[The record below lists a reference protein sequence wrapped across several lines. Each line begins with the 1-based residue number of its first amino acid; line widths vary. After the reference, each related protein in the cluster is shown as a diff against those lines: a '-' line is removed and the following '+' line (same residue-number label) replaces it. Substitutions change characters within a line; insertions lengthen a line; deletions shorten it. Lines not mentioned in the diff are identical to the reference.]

1 MQLFRI
7 SPFLL
12 LSALLFLQQNEES
25 HGLNLFLSPQQAH
38 AFVVTEDKSSSAG
51 DPLAATTTEEI
62 GIPVRPGEV
71 EKEIQEEFIEDQS
84 AEKYASKSPS
94 TKDYRKVNHQAQKD
108 DDDHDDDDDD
118 DQDKK
123 KNNDDD
129 DDGKAKTL
137 SSWRKREKAKEKK
150 QNGKTNEQ
158 RRSSLGEPSDEQISE
173 RLLKYSYEPS
183 WFLKIAWALEQ
194 FSLSAS
200 DLNVVLFFFSLP
212 WLRQFWR

>member
-1 MQLFRI
+1 LWRKTSDADNNNNDGLDARAGVRVRDPNARAQYQVRLPKKLRKRKWKIGAIKNFINKHLFGYAKI
-7 SPFLL
+7 TTDS
-12 LSALLFLQQNEES
+12 EE
-25 HGLNLFLSPQQAH
+25 
-38 AFVVTEDKSSSAG
+38 VTSSRA
-51 DPLAATTTEEI
+51 
-62 GIPVRPGEV
+62 
-71 EKEIQEEFIEDQS
+71 

-137 SSWRKREKAKEKK
+137 SSWRKREKSKEKK